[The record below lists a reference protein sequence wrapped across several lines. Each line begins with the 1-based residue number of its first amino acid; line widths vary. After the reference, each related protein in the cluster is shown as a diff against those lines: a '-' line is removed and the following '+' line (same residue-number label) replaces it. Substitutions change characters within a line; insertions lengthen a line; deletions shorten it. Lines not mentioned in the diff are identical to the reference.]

1 MVSEQPI
8 KYLGKVFDG
17 SGKDIQNVKDTD
29 NLLGMWLE
37 KIEKSDLPGK
47 FKAWCF
53 QDGVLPRIMWPLMV
67 YEVPMSKVEAM
78 KRK

>member
-53 QDGVLPRIMWPLMV
+53 QHGVLPRIMWPLMV